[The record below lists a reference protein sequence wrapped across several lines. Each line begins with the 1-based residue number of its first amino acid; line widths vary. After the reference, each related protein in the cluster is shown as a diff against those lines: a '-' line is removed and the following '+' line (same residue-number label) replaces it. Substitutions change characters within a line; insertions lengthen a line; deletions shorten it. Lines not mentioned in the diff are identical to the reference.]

1 MALGDVLSDPD
12 SAAKAFADLEA
23 ELDKEK
29 FAQKLAQTDIDMLTR
44 VVNDLKIT
52 ASKFTTQIPTLED
65 QVVDEQNEVRARE
78 LWLEHTTTKNDDYKK
93 QNAQL
98 TKNMK
103 VSPPDAGQHADKV
116 SGDYSRQCE
125 AVDEPNSR
133 DFDVPILP
141 GRLGCDG

>member
-12 SAAKAFADLEA
+12 SAAKAFADLDA

-78 LWLEHTTTKNDDYKK
+78 L
-93 QNAQL
+93 
-98 TKNMK
+98 
-103 VSPPDAGQHADKV
+103 
-116 SGDYSRQCE
+116 
-125 AVDEPNSR
+125 
-133 DFDVPILP
+133 
-141 GRLGCDG
+141 